1 MVLTKDELERYRRHT
16 ILPMIGING
25 QKKIKNAKVLI
36 VGMGGLGS
44 PLAMYLAASGVG
56 TLGLVDFD
64 NVEAS
69 NLQRQI
75 IHKTSNIG
83 KPKTESALESLV
95 EINPYIKV
103 NCFNEALSS
112 ANAID
117 IFNQYDIICDGT
129 DNFQTRYLINDA
141 CILTGKINV
150 FGSINQFEGQISVFG
165 ADKGPCYRCLFP
177 EPPIPGSVP
186 SCAEAGVLGIL
197 PGVIGT
203 IEATEVIKLICGIGT
218 PLIGR
223 LLNYDAL
230 SMQFNEVKFTK
241 DKDCP
246 CCGMNPTITQLIDY
260 EDFCNNTISSFKEIT
275 ANQLKEQIKKKQMP
289 ILLDVREDD
298 EVALGTITGSIH
310 IPMGEIPNR
319 LNEIPKNETV
329 VVFCHLGIRSKNVIQ
344 YLQEQGYQNLVNLK
358 GGIDAY
364 QSF

>member
-1 MVLTKDELERYRRHT
+1 MVLTKDELERYKRHT
-16 ILPMIGING
+16 ILPMIGVDG
-25 QKKIKNAKVLI
+25 QQKIKNAKVLI

-56 TLGLVDFD
+56 TIGLVDFD
-64 NVEAS
+64 NVDVS

-95 EINPYIKV
+95 EINPLVKV
-103 NCFNEALSS
+103 NCFNEGLSS

-117 IFNQYDIICDGT
+117 IFTQYDIICDGT

-141 CILTGKINV
+141 CVLTGKINV

-177 EPPIPGSVP
+177 EPPSPGTVP
-186 SCAEAGVLGIL
+186 SCAEAGVMGIL

-203 IEATEVIKLICGIGT
+203 IQATEVIKLICGIGT

-230 SMQFNEVKFTK
+230 SMQFYEVKFSK

-246 CCGMNPTITQLIDY
+246 CCGKNPTITELIDY
-260 EDFCNNTISSFKEIT
+260 ESFCNSQTIKEIN
-275 ANQLKEQIKKKQMP
+275 AIQLKEQIKKKQIP
-289 ILLDVREDD
+289 ILLDVREDS
-298 EVALGTITGSIH
+298 EVALGTIIGSLH

-319 LNEIPKNETV
+319 LSEIPKNKTV

-344 YLQEQGYQNLVNLK
+344 YLQDHGYQNLVNLR